1 MWVGLQERNVLG
13 DIIQRM
19 VWHQQEFPVE
29 VTEMVEVVKIANNG
43 ILLQIKEV
51 PDTYRD
57 RPYRWD
63 EDE

>member
-1 MWVGLQERNVLG
+1 MEYR
-13 DIIQRM
+13 DHRFQRGKA
-19 VWHQQEFPVE
+19 
-29 VTEMVEVVKIANNG
+29 MVEFVKISKSGA
-43 ILLQIKEV
+43 LLKIKEV